1 MTDRS
6 VLPAPPAT
14 AVPHARRAVAVLFV
28 VLLISLVGRLVFA
41 AWEGPFDGALSFDD
55 VTRPGYWPLHIHLAG
70 PAYALSFIATAI
82 MLVLLTRAS
91 WPGIAAGLLVASGGL
106 VFALVITAEAL
117 PFVYATDPGVVPEGQ
132 GRLLVAALNTRLD
145 LLGPT
150 IAGSSA
156 LIALGSVVGLVAVW
170 VARTTPRWFP
180 PAALVLAVV
189 SQVLPL
195 VAPVMIGYLLQLVVL
210 AGIGWFGWLRSGR

>member
-1 MTDRS
+1 MTDLS
-6 VLPAPPAT
+6 VLPSRT
-14 AVPHARRAVAVLFV
+14 AIARPLRRRAVTVLLV
-28 VLLISLVGRLVFA
+28 VLLISLLGRLVFA
-41 AWEGPFDGALSFDD
+41 AWEGPFDGALSFAD
-55 VTRPGYWPLHIHLAG
+55 VTRPGYWPLHIYLAG
-70 PAYALSFIATAI
+70 PAYALSFICTAL

-91 WPGIAAGLLVASGGL
+91 WAGIAAALLVASGGL

-117 PFVYATDPGVVPEGQ
+117 PFVTATDPGVVPEGR

-156 LIALGSVVGLVAVW
+156 LIALGSVLGLVAVW

-180 PAALVLAVV
+180 PAALAVAVV
-189 SQVLPL
+189 SQVAPL

-210 AGIGWFGWLRSGR
+210 AGIGWFGLLRSGR